1 MWDTKMATLFLTLIS
16 VMMSIVFLLLRESNW
31 FEKVSIK
38 WKFGESSLF
47 RKSQEERT
55 LFRQL
60 LISIIGLLIF
70 VYYLCMIKDVAIQ
83 WGVVFLKC

>member
-1 MWDTKMATLFLTLIS
+1 MWDTKVATLFLTLIS

-47 RKSQEERT
+47 RKSKEERT
-55 LFRQL
+55 SFRQL
-60 LISIIGLLIF
+60 LMSIIGLLILSTTY
-70 VYYLCMIKDVAIQ
+70 VWEKMLPYNEV
-83 WGVVFLKC
+83 